1 MSKGADPIQ
10 FRNKCLISCPR
21 SLQNVPI
28 KVLASMTKYKFWK
41 NKQSCNK
48 TPLKLP
54 LLTFYN
60 QGIVSNFISFLFCN
74 CVQQHSLR
82 RVAIYLSKSPEIGW
96 NQPSSTGNRLTIKI
110 RDPLENAK
118 RRIICNL
125 LISRCFQLANL
136 YYINWYS
143 FQWFNIQYLID
154 LIFGY
159 FHN

>member
-1 MSKGADPIQ
+1 MCPLKFKLEWRWQLSTN
-10 FRNKCLISCPR
+10 FERNKQPCS
-21 SLQNVPI
+21 
-28 KVLASMTKYKFWK
+28 
-41 NKQSCNK
+41 K
-48 TPLKLP
+48 TPLKLQ

-118 RRIICNL
+118 RRVICNL

-143 FQWFNIQYLID
+143 VNLLNIQFLLI
-154 LIFGY
+154 
-159 FHN
+159 

>member
-1 MSKGADPIQ
+1 M
-10 FRNKCLISCPR
+10 CP
-21 SLQNVPI
+21 LKFKLVM
-28 KVLASMTKYKFWK
+28 AKYKFWK
-41 NKQSCNK
+41 KKQPCSK
-48 TPLKLP
+48 TPLKLQ

-110 RDPLENAK
+110 REPLENAK
-118 RRIICNL
+118 RRAICNL
-125 LISRCFQLANL
+125 LISRWFQLANL

-143 FQWFNIQYLID
+143 VNLLNIQFLLI
-154 LIFGY
+154 
-159 FHN
+159 